1 MNTADLLVLVVA
13 LAVSTVFLLLVLAG
27 VWWFDRYDR
36 EPLHLVAAVFFW
48 GAVIAPAT
56 SVAVLSH
63 LGEAL
68 VATDPSRALL
78 FVGVMGGA
86 PVVEEI
92 AKAIGVLLVVVFTSE
107 FDNPTDGVVYGTAAG
122 LGFAVAENLLYGI
135 SAVGSGVYQGSA
147 IVIMVGGRTVLT
159 AGVHA
164 VSSAAFGGFLGHA
177 IMARRRLSGFAWAGV
192 GLLAAISLHAA
203 WNLALHFFGAA
214 GEGGEPR
221 TWLVAIPLL
230 YTTYLLV
237 LAAFLRSEHRILKN
251 ALAEEVALGV
261 APPWVA
267 EIIPYYRRRVKAE
280 WWPSRS
286 ERTVISRLLT
296 KLAFR
301 KKRFADLP
309 KEKAA
314 VAALEIVK
322 LRQRVREILSPPGD
336 TDDT

>member
-1 MNTADLLVLVVA
+1 M
-13 LAVSTVFLLLVLAG
+13 
-27 VWWFDRYDR
+27 
-36 EPLHLVAAVFFW
+36 
-48 GAVIAPAT
+48 IAPAA
-56 SVAVLSH
+56 SIAVLSH

-68 VATDPSRALL
+68 VETGPSKALL
-78 FVGVMGGA
+78 FVGIMGGA
-86 PVVEEI
+86 PVVEEL
-92 AKAIGVLLVVVFTSE
+92 AKAIGVLLVVLLTSE
-107 FDNPTDGVVYGTAAG
+107 FDNPTDGVVYGTASG

-135 SAVGSGVYQGSA
+135 SAVGSGVYQGLA
-147 IVIMVGGRTVLT
+147 IVMMVGGRTVLT

-177 IMARRRLSGFAWAGV
+177 LLARRRRSGVAWVMV

-214 GEGGEPR
+214 GKGGEPR
-221 TWLVAIPLL
+221 GWLVVIPLL
-230 YTTYLLV
+230 YATYLLV

-280 WWPSRS
+280 WWPSRR

-309 KEKAA
+309 QEKAA

-322 LRQRVREILSPPGD
+322 LRQRVREIFSPVGD
-336 TDDT
+336 SEDCR